1 MAGRGRATKK
11 EHTPVMRQFLRA
23 KSQYPDAIVFFR
35 LGDFYE
41 MFYEDAERATGILD
55 IALTSRGTGPDG
67 NKIPMCG
74 VPHHAAAGYLATLLR
89 SGEKV
94 AICEQMADPSSVK
107 GVVPR
112 EVVRV
117 VTPGLCLEP
126 DALDA
131 KSENFLVA
139 VTPDGGVAALEV
151 STGCLRACEVEVGP
165 HLVGELVRLDP
176 PELVLATD
184 DPQLR
189 ALCENTLPTAAL
201 RIATPRD
208 TDTEPLGSLVSPSA
222 HAELQ
227 SSPEAACA
235 AHVALLYAR
244 AHRMDVRIHRA
255 DLYTPGARLVL
266 DDAAVRN
273 LELVRTLD
281 GKRQGSLLGLLDE
294 TRTPMGARTLR
305 SRLLEPLTDVERIRR
320 RHDAVDIFA
329 ADPRFRDEVR
339 VELGG
344 MGDLER
350 LAVRTGV
357 GLATPRDL
365 GAIRDGLRAARR
377 IDAVLDGRPESTL
390 DDVLAGLRPEDLCL
404 DLLEA
409 LEDALVESPP
419 TVDRQGGI
427 FKAGHI
433 EELDAL
439 RTLSTTSKDI
449 VLDLERRERE
459 RTGIGSLKVKFTKV
473 FGYYIEISN
482 AKLDAVP
489 SDYVRK
495 QTVASG
501 ERFITAE
508 LADLQGRILHAD
520 ERARALEAST
530 FQALRRDVGEH
541 APRLHRIARTMAAI
555 DVAAGLGE
563 VAHKRGYV
571 RPEMDGSRRLLLE
584 ESRHPTVEY
593 FAPRGEFVP
602 NTLELD
608 PEATRFMLL
617 TGPNMSGK
625 STAMRQ
631 AALAVIMGQAGGFV
645 AARRAEIGVVD
656 RVYTRVGASDKLAR
670 GQSTFMVEMTEASA
684 ILRGATDR
692 SFVILDEIGRGTS
705 TYDGLAIAWAVAEH
719 LHDVVQCRAI
729 FATHYHELCELADR
743 AAHAANFNVAAK
755 EHDDRMIFLHR
766 LVPGGSNR
774 SYGLAVARLAGVP
787 PVVLARAQAKLDEL
801 EHLHAQN
808 DERPSDQI
816 ALFAPAA
823 PLQSEVGKTLHAIDI
838 ERMTPVDAL
847 VTLARLIDLAKQDD
861 D

>member
-1 MAGRGRATKK
+1 MGVRGRARKK
-11 EHTPVMRQFLRA
+11 GHTPVMQQFLRA
-23 KSQYPDAIVFFR
+23 KGQHPDAIVFFR

-41 MFYEDAERATGILD
+41 MFYEDAARATGILD

-67 NKIPMCG
+67 KKIPMAG

-89 SGEKV
+89 HGEKV
-94 AICEQMADPSSVK
+94 AICEQMAEPSSVK

-131 KSENFLVA
+131 KAENFLVA
-139 VTPDGGVAALEV
+139 VTDDGGVAALEV
-151 STGCLRACEVEVGP
+151 STGSLRACHVDVGP

-176 PELVLATD
+176 AEVIVPEHAPRLL
-184 DPQLR
+184 
-189 ALCENTLPTAAL
+189 ALCEQSLPNAVVRSVQADDGHGALDAGLPAGDATMLRQCPPAA
-201 RIATPRD
+201 RA
-208 TDTEPLGSLVSPSA
+208 
-222 HAELQ
+222 AEL
-227 SSPEAACA
+227 
-235 AHVALLYAR
+235 ALGYAR
-244 AHRMDVRIHRA
+244 AHRMDLRIHSA
-255 DLYTPGARLVL
+255 TLYTPGDRLVL

-281 GKRQGSLLGLLDE
+281 GERKGSLLHLLDGTE
-294 TRTPMGARTLR
+294 TAMGARTLR
-305 SRLLEPLTDVERIRR
+305 HRLLEPLTDVERIRR
-320 RHDAVDIFA
+320 RHDAVAIFA
-329 ADPRFRDEVR
+329 GDPRFRDETR
-339 VELGG
+339 ALLGR

-350 LAVRTGV
+350 LAVRTAV

-365 GAIRDGLRAARR
+365 GVIRNTLRAAVDL
-377 IDAVLDGRPESTL
+377 DAILDARPESPL
-390 DDVLAGLRPEDLCL
+390 DDVLQALRPPDRCHDVLTW
-404 DLLEA
+404 LEG
-409 LEDALVESPP
+409 ALVEVPP

-427 FKAGHI
+427 FAEGHLD
-433 EELDAL
+433 ELDQL
-439 RTLSTTSKDI
+439 RELSTTSKDV

-473 FGYYIEISN
+473 FGYYIEITKS
-482 AKLDAVP
+482 KLDAVP

-495 QTVASG
+495 QTIANG

-508 LADLQGRILHAD
+508 LAELQDRILHAD

-530 FQALRRDVGEH
+530 FHALRAEVGAH
-541 APRLHRIARTMAAI
+541 APRLHRLARSLAAI
-555 DVAAGLGE
+555 DVSAALAD
-563 VAHKRGYV
+563 VAQRNGYV
-571 RPEMDGSRRLLLE
+571 RPHVDGSRLLHLE
-584 ESRHPTVEY
+584 DSRHPTVERY
-593 FAPRGEFVP
+593 AAEGQFVP
-602 NTLELD
+602 NTITLD
-608 PEATRFMLL
+608 PEGTRFMLL

-631 AALAVIMGQAGGFV
+631 AALAVIMGQAGSFV
-645 AARRAEIGVVD
+645 AAKGAQIGIVD
-656 RVYTRVGASDKLAR
+656 RVYTRVGASDHLAR
-670 GQSTFMVEMTEASA
+670 GQSTFMVEMMEASA

-719 LHDVVQCRAI
+719 LHDVVGCRAI

-743 AAHAANFNVAAK
+743 AEHAANFNVAAK

-787 PVVLARAQAKLDEL
+787 PVVLARARAKLDEL
-801 EHLHAQN
+801 EAQR
-808 DERPSDQI
+808 DAASETATDQI
-816 ALFAPAA
+816 TLFDRPA
-823 PLQSEVGKTLHAIDI
+823 PLQSEVDKTLRAIDI

-847 VTLARLIDLAKQDD
+847 VTLARLIDLAERDD